1 MTIEIAEDW
10 FNNNIADDTGYTFDS
25 ENEIFIKTIL
35 EDDLTFAFSNDTDGK
50 FLNEVFTIVYLN

>member
-50 FLNEVFTIVYLN
+50 FLNEVFPIVYLN